1 MVFRA
6 QGNTNSKSVWHN
18 NNDVNVEHNMINEAE
33 GLRRLAAIDARLEAN
48 INRADRLD
56 ILQHNATLIINF
68 DWIADKLFQD
78 NYFAFLLATLTG
90 FICVTKN
97 VQIAVWLDISVFLPA
112 AVFLFYSLIFSL
124 TSHGFEPNI
133 YMTTQS
139 RSGLILLSIIL
150 ILVLLCNIMLEI
162 GVGVILVIA
171 VNSSLFYIGCL
182 CKMRSAQ
189 IEKWSENAMHMRLA
203 QLRE

>member
-18 NNDVNVEHNMINEAE
+18 NNDVNVEHNVINEAE
-33 GLRRLAAIDARLEAN
+33 GLRRLAAIDARLEEN
-48 INRADRLD
+48 INRANRID
-56 ILQHNATLIINF
+56 IEQHNATLILNF

-78 NYFAFLLATLTG
+78 NYFAFLLATLAG
-90 FICVTKN
+90 FIYATRN